1 MLKLIATR
9 DAYGEALVE
18 YGREYPNLIVL
29 DADLSNATKTDL
41 FKNAY
46 PDRFFDMGI
55 SEADMMGTAAGM
67 AACGLIPFASSF
79 AVFAAGRAF
88 EQVRNSIAYP
98 KQNVKIGATHA
109 GVSVG
114 ADGASHQAIE
124 DLAIIRAVPNMVL
137 LSPAD
142 AVETFAAVKA
152 AIEYHGPVYIRL
164 GRMPSPVIFD
174 KSTYRFD
181 LGKGIVVKEGTNV
194 TIISTGNMLHFA
206 LEAGERLARE
216 GVTAKVLNIHTIK
229 PLDETLII
237 AAAKATGGVVTIEE
251 GTVLGGLGG
260 AVAEVLAAHYPV
272 PVKRIGLNDVFGQS
286 GAAEELL
293 EYYGLNTDAIIQN
306 VHEVLKMKG

>member
-1 MLKLIATR
+1 MSELIATR
-9 DAYGEALVE
+9 DAYGEALVK
-18 YGREYPNLIVL
+18 YGREYPNLVVL

-124 DLAIIRAVPNMVL
+124 DLAIIRAIPNMLL

-152 AIEYHGPVYIRL
+152 AIEYRGPVYLRL
-164 GRMPSPVIFD
+164 GRLPVPVVFD
-174 KSTYRFD
+174 QKTYQFR
-181 LGKGIVVKEGTNV
+181 LGKGIVVKDGTDV
-194 TIISTGNMLHFA
+194 SIISTGNMLHFA
-206 LEAGERLARE
+206 LEARE
-216 GVTAKVLNIHTIK
+216 KLKQEGIAVKVINIHTVK
-229 PLDETLII
+229 PLDEELIV
-237 AAAKATGGVVTIEE
+237 AAAKATGSIVTIEE

-260 AVAEVLAAHYPV
+260 AVAEVLAENYPV
-272 PVKRIGLNDVFGQS
+272 PVKRLGINDVFGQS
-286 GAAEELL
+286 GKAEELL
-293 EYYGLNTDAIIQN
+293 DFYGLNVANIINN
-306 VHEVLKMKG
+306 VHAVLKIKR

>member
-181 LGKGIVVKEGTNV
+181 LGKGIVVKEGTDV